1 MMSQT
6 SVSTSPK
13 PAADSPR
20 PEPRPRTRKG
30 PVRLV
35 FEGLASLKLT
45 VVLLALSLV
54 LVFCGTLAQV
64 DHGIWAVVDL
74 YFYSIFV
81 WMPVQLFFPR
91 SLHIPLW
98 LGVPFPGGLTL
109 GILLLTNLLA
119 AHALRFRIA
128 WRPSENRLVNA
139 GRAAVAVLKKSGI
152 ILIHSGLIVLMVSLA
167 VYHYF
172 GIEGNMPIA
181 VGGSA
186 NYVAE
191 NDKMELAVV
200 KPLDKDNEDLTSVPV
215 SILRRGGVI
224 KYKTLPFDVRVVNY
238 MANSDT
244 PRDVKAGEKN
254 PATAGAGLKA
264 AAVRQEE
271 GKGVDP
277 DQKVDMPSAY
287 IDLLDKGTGQSLGVY
302 LVSAH
307 LDAQTVEVDGQ
318 KYDISIRPH
327 RAYKEYT
334 IQLQEFKHDVY
345 PGTVVPKNF
354 SSKVHLMDRK
364 AGVDR
369 EVLIY
374 MNAPLRYKGETFYQ
388 AGFLPGD
395 QGTILQVV
403 RNPGWLLPYVAC
415 SMVILG
421 LAIHFGQSLVG
432 FLRRKVASA

>member
-1 MMSQT
+1 MSEAGVQ
-6 SVSTSPK
+6 TSPK
-13 PAADSPR
+13 PAADATR
-20 PEPRPRTRKG
+20 PEARPRSRKG
-30 PVRLV
+30 PIRRVV
-35 FEGLASLKLT
+35 EALASLKLT

-91 SLHIPLW
+91 TLQIPLW
-98 LGVPFPGGLTL
+98 VGFPFPGGLTL

-119 AHALRFRIA
+119 AHLTRFKI
-128 WRPSENRLVNA
+128 S
-139 GRAAVAVLKKSGI
+139 LKRSGI
-152 ILIHSGLIVLMVSLA
+152 ILIHAGLIVLMVSLA
-167 VYHYF
+167 VYHYW
-172 GIEGNMPIA
+172 GVEGNMPIV

-191 NDKMELAVV
+191 NERMELAVV
-200 KPLDKDNEDLTSVPV
+200 KPKDKEQEELTAVPV
-215 SILRRGGVI
+215 SFLRRGGVI
-224 KYKTLPFDVRVVNY
+224 RHEALPFDVKVVAY
-238 MANSDT
+238 MPNSAE
-244 PRDVKAGEKN
+244 PRPVKASDRN
-254 PATAGAGLKA
+254 PATAGAGLQVL
-264 AAVRQEE
+264 AVQQEE

-277 DQKVDMPSAY
+277 DQKVDVPTAY
-287 IDLLDKGTGQSLGVY
+287 IDLKRKGADESLGVY
-302 LVSAH
+302 LVSGH
-307 LDAQTVEVDGQ
+307 LDPQTVEVDGA

-327 RAYKEYT
+327 RNYKDYSV
-334 IQLQEFKHDVY
+334 QLLEFKHDVY
-345 PGTVVPKNF
+345 LGTMVPKNF
-354 SSKVHLMDRK
+354 SSKVHLTDDK

-395 QGTILQVV
+395 KGTILQVV

-421 LAIHFGQSLVG
+421 LVIHFGQNLVG
-432 FLRRKVASA
+432 FLRRKVVTA